1 MSAASPCIVTQ
12 VLGCAVL
19 DVLLVVIGI
28 AGLAYGG
35 DLLVGNASRLARGFG
50 ISPLVV
56 GLTVV
61 AFGTSAPELAASL
74 AAALRGSPEIALAN
88 VIGSNI
94 ANIGLILGA
103 SALMA
108 SLTTTW
114 SFVRREVAVMIA
126 ASLVAT
132 LLLLDGSLGRIEAG
146 VLLLGLV
153 AFLVIVFRGDGGAA
167 SAVVPSAVAV
177 DADTPRPARLRPAL
191 LALVGVALLALAAQ
205 ALVTGAIS
213 LAQAWGVSERVIGL
227 TMVAVGTSLPELAS
241 SIAAALRRQGDIIL
255 GNIVGSNVFN
265 LLSVL
270 ALAGLVHPLQ
280 TEPTALR
287 VDLLVMLAF
296 AAVVAPIAIT
306 GWRIGRRE
314 GAALLAAYLAYV
326 AFVLV

>member
-1 MSAASPCIVTQ
+1 MSAEAPCAARMGAR
-12 VLGCAVL
+12 LRRVL
-19 DVLLVVIGI
+19 DLFLVVIGI

-35 DLLVGNASRLARGFG
+35 DLLVDNASRLARGFG
-50 ISPLVV
+50 ISPLVI

-94 ANIGLILGA
+94 ANVGLILGA
-103 SALMA
+103 SALMWP
-108 SLTTTW
+108 LTTTW
-114 SFVRREVAVMIA
+114 SFVRREVAVMIV
-126 ASLVAT
+126 ASLVAM
-132 LLLLDGSLGRIEAG
+132 LLLLDGGLGRIEAG

-153 AFLVIVFRGDGGAA
+153 AFLVIAFRGDGGAA
-167 SAVVPSAVAV
+167 SGETR
-177 DADTPRPARLRPAL
+177 DDRTPASPRLRPAL
-191 LALVGVALLALAAQ
+191 LALAGVGLLAVAAQ

-255 GNIVGSNVFN
+255 GNIVGSNLFN

-280 TEPTALR
+280 TDASALR
-287 VDLLVMLAF
+287 LDLFVMLAF
-296 AAVVAPIAIT
+296 AAVVAPIAVT
-306 GWRIGRRE
+306 GWRVGRRE
-314 GAALLAAYLAYV
+314 GAALLVAYLVYV
-326 AFVLV
+326 VLVLM

>member
-1 MSAASPCIVTQ
+1 M
-12 VLGCAVL
+12 L
-19 DVLLVVIGI
+19 DILLVVIGI

-88 VIGSNI
+88 VIGSNV

-103 SALMA
+103 SALMGPLA
-108 SLTTTW
+108 TTW

-146 VLLLGLV
+146 VLLLGLF
-153 AFLVIVFRGDGGAA
+153 AFLVIAFRGDG
-167 SAVVPSAVAV
+167 SPPSAVASEP
-177 DADTPRPARLRPAL
+177 DAPRSPRLRPAL
-191 LALVGVALLALAAQ
+191 LALAGVALLAVAAQ

-241 SIAAALRRQGDIIL
+241 SVAAALRRQGDIIL

-280 TEPTALR
+280 VEATALR

-306 GWRIGRRE
+306 GWRVGRRE
-314 GAALLAAYLAYV
+314 GAALLAAYLGYV
-326 AFVLV
+326 VIVLV

>member
-126 ASLVAT
+126 ASVVAT

-153 AFLVIVFRGDGGAA
+153 AFLVIVFRGDGGA
-167 SAVVPSAVAV
+167 VSAVAV

-191 LALVGVALLALAAQ
+191 LALV
-205 ALVTGAIS
+205 
-213 LAQAWGVSERVIGL
+213 E
-227 TMVAVGTSLPELAS
+227 SLPLDPRTR
-241 SIAAALRRQGDIIL
+241 L
-255 GNIVGSNVFN
+255 
-265 LLSVL
+265 
-270 ALAGLVHPLQ
+270 
-280 TEPTALR
+280 
-287 VDLLVMLAF
+287 LLVRQDDVEHLLVVSSTGSTTLVRSSMP
-296 AAVVAPIAIT
+296 AVP
-306 GWRIGRRE
+306 GDQP
-314 GAALLAAYLAYV
+314 
-326 AFVLV
+326 